1 MFSGKDKHQKG
12 RIAMTQQPTH
22 CNKADTTT
30 GDDPPP
36 VAPRPFPHLGQTISS
51 RGRPHVGKPRR
62 TQIRRFIRQCR
73 QWLTEHSLSSHLAHS
88 AAGEPP
94 LQLWVTLELR
104 NELTYRRIRRV
115 SPRSVDGS
123 GPIVIPEII
132 EQEVL
137 RRGIPW

>member
-1 MFSGKDKHQKG
+1 
-12 RIAMTQQPTH
+12 MTQQPTH
-22 CNKADTTT
+22 RNKADTTT

-36 VAPRPFPHLGQTISS
+36 VAQRPVPSLQRESS
-51 RGRPHVGKPRR
+51 RGFPQLGKPRR

-137 RRGIPW
+137 RRGVPW